1 MVTGTVPDTI
11 GCPSAERELVACLL
25 TSSPADAARILARLD
40 DDADLTVAACRIVVA
55 AMRRLVAEQAP
66 DLGPVA
72 VFGELRRT
80 GEIASTAL
88 GNGPGVAGMLL
99 AELYGNAP
107 VPLAAGHRL
116 KIVHE
121 HAARRRLQTA
131 GIRLCQAAE
140 NGALGNVA
148 GLVEAEMSA
157 ALEALRR
164 IGGR

>member
-88 GNGPGVAGMLL
+88 GNGPGAASGWPP
-99 AELYGNAP
+99 AQDRARACGAASASDCRYP
-107 VPLAAGHRL
+107 PLPGGRERGARQ
-116 KIVHE
+116 
-121 HAARRRLQTA
+121 RRRP
-131 GIRLCQAAE
+131 R
-140 NGALGNVA
+140 
-148 GLVEAEMSA
+148 
-157 ALEALRR
+157 
-164 IGGR
+164 